1 MKLGYVIQYVTDVGA
16 AVEFYE
22 RAFGFER
29 RFLHEDNL
37 YGELIAGS
45 TILAFAGEEMAAV
58 DGLTLPAGRQW
69 DMRLASEIGG
79 AEDDSVAAFVKPIG
93 AGAVQ
98 LMF

>member
-1 MKLGYVIQYVTDVGA
+1 MKLGYVIQYVTDVA
-16 AVEFYE
+16 ATVAFYE

-58 DGLTLPAGRQW
+58 EDVEIVTSPSSDVSSVTSIRCALDIPVPTVRTEH
-69 DMRLASEIGG
+69 RLAS
-79 AEDDSVAAFVKPIG
+79 
-93 AGAVQ
+93 
-98 LMF
+98 